1 MSDFAAYTHKTPLF
15 SLETTTSASA
25 SASASASSLQ
35 PARVVGIHDG
45 DTMSCILNVNGS
57 FARFN
62 IRLTGID
69 SPEMTSRDPALKAAA
84 IQVRDHV
91 ISLVTQKPYDSRKTP
106 HVTRT
111 DICEYLCKE
120 VYMVNLHCGQFDKYG
135 RVLAEV
141 FVPDNSQGG
150 QGYQSINNIL
160 IKEGLVNS
168 YDGGHKLT
176 TFNI

>member
-15 SLETTTSASA
+15 SLETTSAA
-25 SASASASSLQ
+25 SLQ
-35 PARVVGIHDG
+35 PARVVGVHDG

-91 ISLVTQKPYDSRKTP
+91 ISHVTQKTYDSRKMP

-141 FVPDNSQGG
+141 FVPGSS
-150 QGYQSINNIL
+150 QSINNIL
-160 IKEGLVNS
+160 IKEGHVNS